1 MEYQKH
7 EPSGFCL
14 SLKQIDGIEEK
25 RKFDSFVYTKQ
36 SKDED
41 ISKVFIETLD
51 SITRQIY
58 FHYYLHPERMRL
70 TKRKSKKSFQRNIIL
85 SVSMEGAIYHEEY
98 RASKTIN
105 KQF

>member
-14 SLKQIDGIEEK
+14 SLKQTDGIEEK

-58 FHYYLHPERMRL
+58 FNYYLPPERMRL
-70 TKRKSKKSFQRNIIL
+70 TKRKSKKRFS
-85 SVSMEGAIYHEEY
+85 EEY
-98 RASKTIN
+98 HFISLDGWNHIS
-105 KQF
+105 